1 MIIPF
6 DLFPRRKAQINTKW
20 GTDTYKYYS
29 MFNQDVMISEKPTK
43 DEVIEWLLFSKEL
56 FDCIKQKAQER
67 IMKEIV
73 LVANRYQL
81 QTLKKTK
88 IISFEDIL
96 RLYMN
101 KQWYCSKLQNNR
113 DYLYIFQYGLLRS
126 GTDMWVDDVV
136 EEFIFKK
143 YNVVY
148 EKIKVKGKKKGCF
161 HKLVLNSAGDY
172 ISSRL
177 QRVCM
182 KYLGEYV
189 CSRCP
194 KNIIKQEKDSDKKN
208 HKSVS
213 AIPHI
218 FLSYHKGYIV
228 KQGSELTAM
237 GNVDLLVKQL
247 VEASKGLSITLDQLQ
262 EKIDDKWNGIGTSF
276 TNIIF
281 PIHAV
286 FILTFRFV
294 FRYICVI

>member
-6 DLFPRRKAQINTKW
+6 NLFPRRKAQINIKW
-20 GTDTYKYYS
+20 GTETYKYYS
-29 MFNQDVMISEKPTK
+29 MFNQDVMISDQPTK
-43 DEVIEWLLFSKEL
+43 EQVIEWLLFSKGL
-56 FDCIKQKAQER
+56 FDCIKIKAQER

-101 KQWYCSKLQNNR
+101 KNWYSSKLQNNR

-136 EEFIFKK
+136 EEFVFKK

-148 EKIKVKGKKKGCF
+148 EKLEMKGKKKGCF

-194 KNIIKQEKDSDKKN
+194 KNIIKEENNSGISN
-208 HKSVS
+208 KSQT

-228 KQGSELTAM
+228 KQDTNM
-237 GNVDLLVKQL
+237 TDKGNVNLLVRQL
-247 VEASKGLSITLDQLQ
+247 VEASKGISLTLDQLQ
-262 EKIDDKWNGIGTSF
+262 EKIDCQWNDIGKYLQT
-276 TNIIF
+276 II
-281 PIHAV
+281 
-286 FILTFRFV
+286 
-294 FRYICVI
+294 

>member
-6 DLFPRRKAQINTKW
+6 NLFPRRKAQINTKW
-20 GTDTYKYYS
+20 GTETYNYYS
-29 MFNQDVMISEKPTK
+29 MFNQDVMISDKPTK
-43 DEVIEWLLFSKEL
+43 EEVIEWLLFSKGL
-56 FDCIKQKAQER
+56 FDYIKVKAQER
-67 IMKEIV
+67 IVKEIV

-81 QTLKKTK
+81 RTFKKTK
-88 IISFEDIL
+88 IIAFEDIL

-101 KQWYCSKLQNNR
+101 KQWYSSKLQNNR

-148 EKIKVKGKKKGCF
+148 EKVKMKGKKKGCF

-194 KNIIKQEKDSDKKN
+194 KNIIKQENDLDKN
-208 HKSVS
+208 HKSIS

-228 KQGSELTAM
+228 KQNTELTSM

-247 VEASKGLSITLDQLQ
+247 VEAGKGLSITLDQLQ
-262 EKIDDKWNGIGTSF
+262 EKLMINGM
-276 TNIIF
+276 
-281 PIHAV
+281 
-286 FILTFRFV
+286 ILVRLSNV
-294 FRYICVI
+294 